1 MKQKIKRLT
10 TYSALKNDINDILKL
25 MIDYKNDEE
34 MLSWCRMRIQFNID
48 RMLLI
53 IKNGED
59 YI

>member
-1 MKQKIKRLT
+1 MKNKIKPQS

-25 MIDYKNDEE
+25 MIDYKDDEE

-59 YI
+59 YL

>member
-1 MKQKIKRLT
+1 MKNKIKKLT

-25 MIDYKNDEE
+25 MIDYKDDKE
-34 MLSWCRMRIQFNID
+34 MLEWCRMRIQFNID

>member
-1 MKQKIKRLT
+1 MKNKIKKLT